1 MKKYYEM
8 LPESENDKK
17 TISETLI
24 KIDKQIDYF
33 KNKYDYAFYYFNMF
47 FYCVYIKPLLDE
59 ITNPYSFKDEEKK
72 EILNFDF
79 AYFMSNVTND
89 CSRIIEKTQRNVV
102 IYSPE
107 TIARELN
114 NMNELCYNLMNK

>member
-1 MKKYYEM
+1 M

-114 NMNELCYNLMNK
+114 SMNELCYNLMNK